1 MLSVAWSHHFISEE
15 EFLLLYDACFSKNSS
30 FPNADYNRFDL
41 DSMDETE
48 CFHEFRVRKMD
59 IVRLAD
65 AFGLPETLC
74 CHQQTEANRIE
85 GLCMVLKR
93 FAYPCRLGDM
103 IHRFGWAV
111 PEISMITT
119 RFEKWIFDHH
129 HAKITGWNDQLLS
142 RDKLQ
147 VYADAVAD
155 RGAAL
160 SNCFGFV
167 DGTVRPI
174 CRPGKDQKVVYN
186 GHKRV
191 HALKFQSV
199 SLPNGLV
206 AHLYGPVG
214 T

>member
-1 MLSVAWSHHFISEE
+1 
-15 EFLLLYDACFSKNSS
+15 
-30 FPNADYNRFDL
+30 
-41 DSMDETE
+41 MDETE

-59 IVRLAD
+59 IPRLAD
-65 AFGLPETLC
+65 ALGLPESLC
-74 CHQQTEANRIE
+74 CHQRTKADRIE
-85 GLCMVLKR
+85 GLCMVLR
-93 FAYPCRLGDM
+93 RLAYPCRLSDM
-103 IHRFGWAV
+103 IFRFGRAV

-119 RFEKWIFDHH
+119 CFENWIYTNHH
-129 HAKITGWNDQLLS
+129 SKITAWNDRLLS

-147 VYADAVAD
+147 VYADAVAGK
-155 RGAAL
+155 GAAL

-174 CRPGKDQKVVYN
+174 CRPGEKQKCVYN

-199 SLPNGLV
+199 
-206 AHLYGPVG
+206 

>member
-1 MLSVAWSHHFISEE
+1 M
-15 EFLLLYDACFSKNSS
+15 LLYDASFSKNPS
-30 FPNADYNRFDL
+30 FPYPDYDRFDL
-41 DSMDETE
+41 DSMDEAE

-65 AFGLPETLC
+65 ALGLPESLC
-74 CHQQTEANRIE
+74 CHQRTKADRIE

-103 IHRFGWAV
+103 IHRFGRAV

-129 HAKITGWNDQLLS
+129 HAKIT
-142 RDKLQ
+142 DK
-147 VYADAVAD
+147 
-155 RGAAL
+155 GAAL

-167 DGTVRPI
+167 DVTVRPI
-174 CRPGKDQKVVYN
+174 CRPGRDQKIVYN

-191 HALKFQSV
+191 HASKFQSV

>member
-1 MLSVAWSHHFISEE
+1 MLSLAWSHHFISEE
-15 EFLLLYDACFSKNSS
+15 FLFLYDASLSKNPS
-30 FPNADYNRFDL
+30 FPHADYDHFDL
-41 DSMDETE
+41 DSMDEAE
-48 CFHEFRVRKMD
+48 GFHAFRVKKME

-65 AFGLPETLC
+65 ALGLPESQC
-74 CHQQTEANRIE
+74 CYQRTKADRIE
-85 GLCMVLKR
+85 GLSMVVKR
-93 FAYPCRLGDM
+93 FSYPCCLSDM
-103 IHRFGWAV
+103 IHRFGQAA
-111 PEISMITT
+111 PGISMITT

-129 HAKITGWNDQLLS
+129 HAEVTEWNDQLLS

-155 RGAAL
+155 KAAAL

-167 DGTVRPI
+167 DSTVQPI
-174 CRPGKDQKVVYN
+174 CRPGKDQKIVYN

-199 SLPNGLV
+199 SLPNGLLT
-206 AHLYGPVG
+206 HLYGPVG